1 MKSLI
6 ITAVFFA
13 MANQGKAQLP
23 QCLIE
28 RIAVGYDY
36 SQIRV
41 ALFKKDT
48 CYVIDR
54 RTWDPSKITKHGIQ
68 MINWERRK
76 PEYVQPEVY
85 DKKCKPVKFL
95 KNKDLIYTS
104 KIYSWTEIDDQLI
117 TIK

>member
-13 MANQGKAQLP
+13 MTNQGKAQLP
-23 QCLIE
+23 QCLIK
-28 RIAVGYDY
+28 RMAVGYDY

-41 ALFKKDT
+41 ALLKKDT

-54 RTWDPSKITKHGIQ
+54 RTWDPSKISRHEIF
-68 MINWERRK
+68 MITSKRGM

-104 KIYSWTEIDDQLI
+104 KIYSWTEIYDQLK